1 MKITIKTKEIKRN
14 LSALIIGFLF
24 FGPYASILFENILH
38 FPMVIPEFIYIPL
51 LFTCYRK
58 FGLSLKKR
66 PNFGG
71 VLLIWLFY
79 LAFAFLWGTYDAV
92 AILSTARSFLV
103 VGLFVVLG
111 TCVVV
116 DRKLLIFL
124 LYLSLGSIFGW
135 CISSALNFIKMFG
148 LKDESVVYGNM
159 IAIAY
164 AFSILFLYYRNLLLL
179 VFLFG
184 MNALLSFTTALRRQI
199 MVSLLSIGSS
209 LSLLT
214 VKYKKTSYIAIVVLL
229 LIPIYMYMPTIEDY
243 VREANPYLHHRI
255 FERSEQVLD
264 DNLQTADQGRINHQL
279 YIFTKMP
286 EMIIPHGYISQHT
299 SKDNTGI
306 FNDVPTYMLAYTFGV
321 FVFYYYILVY
331 LRRLFITLKR
341 FILYDNEYYGVLLVV
356 ALVTLFL
363 HFVEA
368 AMFIYTY
375 TCPFTGLTIGL
386 IFRRDYVKLDY
397 HNK

>member
-1 MKITIKTKEIKRN
+1 
-14 LSALIIGFLF
+14 
-24 FGPYASILFENILH
+24 
-38 FPMVIPEFIYIPL
+38 
-51 LFTCYRK
+51 
-58 FGLSLKKR
+58 
-66 PNFGG
+66 
-71 VLLIWLFY
+71 
-79 LAFAFLWGTYDAV
+79 
-92 AILSTARSFLV
+92 
-103 VGLFVVLG
+103 
-111 TCVVV
+111 
-116 DRKLLIFL
+116 
-124 LYLSLGSIFGW
+124 
-135 CISSALNFIKMFG
+135 
-148 LKDESVVYGNM
+148 
-159 IAIAY
+159 
-164 AFSILFLYYRNLLLL
+164 
-179 VFLFG
+179 
-184 MNALLSFTTALRRQI
+184 
-199 MVSLLSIGSS
+199 
-209 LSLLT
+209 
-214 VKYKKTSYIAIVVLL
+214 
-229 LIPIYMYMPTIEDY
+229 MYMPTIEDY